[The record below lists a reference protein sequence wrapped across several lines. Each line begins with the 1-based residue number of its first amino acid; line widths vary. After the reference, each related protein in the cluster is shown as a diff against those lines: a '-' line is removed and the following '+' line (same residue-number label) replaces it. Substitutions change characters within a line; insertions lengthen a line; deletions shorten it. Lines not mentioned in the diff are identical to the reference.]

1 MMTSDKPK
9 SFEEWQANVPERIRS
24 GPLWSFGAYPKA
36 LFLYELVWCDCEPL
50 MKDTRG
56 RAIVEQ
62 LIRSAGSICA
72 NIEEGYGRG
81 FGRDYAHFLGYALGS
96 ARETQGWYFRARHLL
111 KAEVLEH
118 RLVIVD
124 GVIALLVKT
133 IGYQRK
139 TARSLGLR
147 PSPLATRKS

>member
-1 MMTSDKPK
+1 MVDDKPK
-9 SFEEWQANVPERIRS
+9 SFEEWQESVPQKIRS
-24 GPLWSFGAYPKA
+24 GPLWSFGSYPRTS
-36 LFLYELVWCDCEPL
+36 FLYELAWHDCER
-50 MKDTRG
+50 MVKDVRG

-96 ARETQGWYFRARHLL
+96 ARETQGWYFRSKHLL
-111 KAEVLEH
+111 PSDVLEH
-118 RLVIVD
+118 RLALID
-124 GVIALLVKT
+124 EIIALLVKA

-139 TARSLGLR
+139 IKR
-147 PSPLATRKS
+147 